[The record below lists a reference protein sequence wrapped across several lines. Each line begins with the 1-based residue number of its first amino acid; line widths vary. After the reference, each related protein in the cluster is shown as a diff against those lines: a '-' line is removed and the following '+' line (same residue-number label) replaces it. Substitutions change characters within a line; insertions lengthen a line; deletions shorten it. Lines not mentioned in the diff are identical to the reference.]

1 MRGLQLFLAGLML
14 QIQIDWLLLPNR
26 LGVDD
31 GGWYLLL
38 GGVVMSN
45 RWRFGLLLALLLSV
59 IASTALAQET
69 KGSIRGTVYHDLNAD
84 GRCVNTGEPG
94 LAGVPIKFASDSTTV
109 YLESGDDGTYGLVAA
124 GLGTWTVGA
133 EPTTGSY
140 VTSKNPIQV
149 YLGVDE
155 RLVLGVDF
163 CVITT
168 GSVPPAVVL
177 PESGAT
183 LAPALL
189 IALATGLGFATTG
202 IGLEIRRRRA

>member
-1 MRGLQLFLAGLML
+1 
-14 QIQIDWLLLPNR
+14 
-26 LGVDD
+26 
-31 GGWYLLL
+31 
-38 GGVVMSN
+38 MSN
-45 RWRFGLLLALLLSV
+45 KVRFGLLLALLLSV

-94 LAGVPIKFASDSTTV
+94 LAGVPIKFVSDSTTV

-133 EPTTGSY
+133 EPPSGSY

-155 RLVLGVDF
+155 RLALGVDF

-183 LAPALL
+183 IAPALL
-189 IALATGLGFATTG
+189 VALATGLGFAATG